1 MSQLIEKLKCEP
13 TMFFDLSNGRE
24 SEQSKSKQNVDEAEF
39 ICQLI
44 QAIAN
49 TVNAKLLKGRI
60 GIITP
65 YRQQKNLIKR
75 VLFDNKKFLGGLVP
89 ADGVHGIEI
98 NTVDAYQGREKD
110 IIIVS
115 TVRTDGI
122 GFLQDYRRMNVAI
135 TRAKSF
141 MWIVG
146 NQKNL

>member
-1 MSQLIEKLKCEP
+1 
-13 TMFFDLSNGRE
+13 
-24 SEQSKSKQNVDEAEF
+24 
-39 ICQLI
+39 
-44 QAIAN
+44 
-49 TVNAKLLKGRI
+49 
-60 GIITP
+60 
-65 YRQQKNLIKR
+65 
-75 VLFDNKKFLGGLVP
+75 VLFDNKQSLGGLVP

-135 TRAKSF
+135 TRAKNF

-146 NQKNL
+146 NQKNLQRNDVWSAMTKSIELRYTFE